1 MDIDLRLSHQ
11 GKWSIIHSF
20 LYFLLAWK
28 TFQLVSK
35 GCLPCFLYLHIQGHW
50 LGRVSLVLFVFQ
62 SCVVVYNY
70 TFCYLLARVS
80 LLLETQSLYLP
91 QASHPP
97 VHTLILTLFTSTS
110 LLFCFPYFKIL
121 FYSRERSWNLLF

>member
-62 SCVVVYNY
+62 SCVLVYNY
-70 TFCYLLARVS
+70 ILYYMLARVS

-91 QASHPP
+91 QASRPP
-97 VHTLILTLFTSTS
+97 VLTLILTLFTSTS
-110 LLFCFPYFKIL
+110 LLFCFPISKYC
-121 FYSRERSWNLLF
+121 STQGERSWNLLF